1 MNKCIIKNKSNN
13 KNNSKTNDKTNNTN
27 DDKFNCMPIDIIHN
41 IYGFLQR
48 TDQIAW
54 KLTSKFYYSKL
65 IHNSM
70 DLNAELNLYTKT
82 ISELDYAW
90 KGDTRYINI
99 KEFPPKLAE
108 KYSILNNYA
117 VITDLWYFDFNAE
130 FDVYPGD
137 YRILCLTNV
146 TGYTINIKFTD
157 QADGKITETSY
168 EPVANKIKIKFETR
182 GKIRVN
188 CRETSKVKNLKTIQ
202 YIMCIPEYYWRKIK
216 SYKNRHPE
224 WKRQI
229 VMTNEGL
236 EGQKI
241 LRYFN

>member
-1 MNKCIIKNKSNN
+1 MNKFINKNKSNN
-13 KNNSKTNDKTNNTN
+13 KNKSSTNDKSKN
-27 DDKFNCMPIDIIHN
+27 KFNQMSIDTIQH

-48 TDQIAW
+48 TDKIAW
-54 KLTSKFYYSKL
+54 KLTSKLYYSKL
-65 IHNSM
+65 IYNSA
-70 DLNAELNLYTKT
+70 DLNEELNLYTKT
-82 ISELDYAW
+82 IDKLDYTW
-90 KGDTRYINI
+90 KDDTKYITI

-108 KYSILNNYA
+108 KYSILKNYA
-117 VITDLWYFDFNAE
+117 VLTDLWDFNFNAE

-146 TGYTINIKFTD
+146 TGYTMNIKFTA
-157 QADGKITETSY
+157 QADGKITETIHQ
-168 EPVANKIKIKFETR
+168 PIANKIKIKFETK

-188 CRETSKVKNLKTIQ
+188 CSETSKVKNLKTIQ
-202 YIMCIPEYYWRKIK
+202 YIMCIPEYYWGKIK

-236 EGQKI
+236 DGRKI
-241 LRYFN
+241 LRYYN